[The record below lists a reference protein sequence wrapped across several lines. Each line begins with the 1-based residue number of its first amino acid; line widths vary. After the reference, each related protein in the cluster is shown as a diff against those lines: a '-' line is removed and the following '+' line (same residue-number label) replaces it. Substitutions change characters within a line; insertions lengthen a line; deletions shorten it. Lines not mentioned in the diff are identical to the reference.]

1 MNQISQLIREIIS
14 VIVGIL
20 IALLINNWNEKR
32 KDQAYLDQIFI
43 SIDRELEESKLDIER
58 VIPKQL
64 ALLDSLDRHLA
75 NEDISLY
82 YIITRADGIHAPQVK
97 TNSWNAIASSKIE
110 LIAYEKLSAL
120 AGIQE
125 RKENLNNRIEKLLEF
140 VLQNFENTEKEKKGI
155 VRFMVSDIVGAER
168 RFLAAIEALL
178 KEGAANEKEEAKI
191 KK

>member
-125 RKENLNNRIEKLLEF
+125 RKENLNNRIEKLLAF
-140 VLQNFENTEKEKKGI
+140 ALQNFENTEKEKKGI

>member
-1 MNQISQLIREIIS
+1 MNHISQLIREIIS

-32 KDQAYLDQIFI
+32 KDDAYLDQIFS
-43 SIDRELEESKLDIER
+43 SINKELQESKLDIQR

-64 ALLDSLDRHLA
+64 ALLDSLDRHMA
-75 NEDISLY
+75 NGDFSLY
-82 YIITRADGIHAPQVK
+82 RINTRADGIHAPQIK

-110 LIAYEKLSAL
+110 LIAYEKLSSL

-140 VLQNFENTEKEKKGI
+140 VLLNFANTENEKKGI
-155 VRFMVSDIVGAER
+155 VRFMVSDIIGAEL
-168 RFLAAIEALL
+168 RFLGAIDAVL
-178 KEGAANEKEEAKI
+178 KEGSENEKEQTNTNN
-191 KK
+191 